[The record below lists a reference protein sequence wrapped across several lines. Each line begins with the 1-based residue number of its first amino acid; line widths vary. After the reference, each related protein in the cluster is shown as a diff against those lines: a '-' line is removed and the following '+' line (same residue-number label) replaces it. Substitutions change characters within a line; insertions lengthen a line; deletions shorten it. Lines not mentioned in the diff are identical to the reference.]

1 MPLPP
6 CPSHTELSAFNLG
19 GLSGEALEEI
29 AEHLEQCPRCEAA
42 VQALDGVSDPVIT
55 SLRGLSGLNAQPV
68 PPAEPPSLPSQIGAY
83 EILGE
88 LGRGGMGIVYRA
100 RHTQLQR
107 VLALKILLR
116 RQFPNQASRPPSR

>member
-68 PPAEPPSLPSQIGAY
+68 PPAEPPPLPSQIGAY

-88 LGRGGMGIVYRA
+88 LGRGAMGIVYRH
-100 RHTQLQR
+100 RRTHLQHVVPVSMR
-107 VLALKILLR
+107 LCAE
-116 RQFPNQASRPPSR
+116 FPTAEYR